1 MPPKPRKKVSR
12 EVDKKKV
19 EKLYGYYTTEKAYL
33 GPCGV

>member
-12 EVDKKKV
+12 EVDKKV
-19 EKLYGYYTTEKAYL
+19 EKLNGYYTTEKAYL